1 MNLTEGL
8 NKCQYLLQTFL
19 KTKFLRK
26 KLSCLEA
33 KEERFLI
40 ELVEQKAH
48 KTTYVRAVYTC
59 VNSRINVCLRLN

>member
-26 KLSCLEA
+26 KLSCLEG
-33 KEERFLI
+33 KGERFLI
-40 ELVEQKAH
+40 KLVERKAH
-48 KTTYVRAVYTC
+48 KASILELLT
-59 VNSRINVCLRLN
+59 